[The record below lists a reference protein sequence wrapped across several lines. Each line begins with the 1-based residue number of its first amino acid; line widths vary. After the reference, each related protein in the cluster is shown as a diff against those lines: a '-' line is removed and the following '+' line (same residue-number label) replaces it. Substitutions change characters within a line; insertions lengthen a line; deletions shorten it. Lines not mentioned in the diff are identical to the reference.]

1 VTPPFA
7 GYVSGHSTYSRAAAE
22 VLTLLTGD
30 EYFPGG
36 MGVFDAPKNEY
47 LVFEDGPSVD
57 MELQWAKYRDASD
70 QASLSRL
77 WGGIHPPIDDVPG
90 RHLGMKIG
98 PQAFFKAQEFFRGES
113 TSTKASS
120 NYDQVVSV
128 MQNYPNPVATETV
141 FEYSVRNASNIVIHI
156 YDLNGR
162 LVESIQ
168 EGHKV
173 PGIYTR
179 LWSRNQ
185 GVLQDGTYFYRL
197 QAKQG
202 FSLPRKLVLV
212 QE

>member
-1 VTPPFA
+1 
-7 GYVSGHSTYSRAAAE
+7 VSGHSTFSRAAAE
-22 VLTLLTGD
+22 VLTLLTGTP
-30 EYFPGG
+30 YFPGG

-57 MELQWAKYRDASD
+57 IQLQWATYRDASD

-90 RHLGMKIG
+90 RQLGIKIG
-98 PQAFFKAQEFFRGES
+98 PQAFFKAQEYFRGES
-113 TSTKASS
+113 TSTRSVA

-128 MQNYPNPVATETV
+128 MQNYPNPVASETV
-141 FEYSVRNASNIVIHI
+141 FEYSVRDVSNIVIHI

-162 LVESIQ
+162 MVESLQ
-168 EGHKV
+168 EGNKL

-179 LWSRNQ
+179 LWNRNSK
-185 GVLQDGTYFYRL
+185 LQDGTYFYRL

-202 FSLPRKLVLV
+202 YSSAKKLVLT